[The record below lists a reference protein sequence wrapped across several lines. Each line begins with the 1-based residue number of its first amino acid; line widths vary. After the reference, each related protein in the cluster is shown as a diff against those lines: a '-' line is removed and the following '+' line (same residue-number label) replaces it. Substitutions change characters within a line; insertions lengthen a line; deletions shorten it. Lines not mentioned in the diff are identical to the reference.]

1 MFQDFCIIDYY
12 QEFRTALF
20 ISGFTLG
27 AFLFSMKSVIMKTMK
42 EDYYDKNE
50 YQDNIKQRRSI
61 GQNIGY
67 YSQLKNFSKLLI
79 SAICVSFLSAL
90 SQITLGYIEVK
101 AVIYFC
107 LSLALLSWVLV
118 GIAIYYVSINW
129 GKALDMAEEIA
140 IKKMESDNKTLNK

>member
-1 MFQDFCIIDYY
+1 MTQEFCIVDYY

-42 EDYYDKNE
+42 EDYYDRDE
-50 YQDNIKQRRSI
+50 YQSNIKQRRSI

-79 SAICVSFLSAL
+79 AAICISFLSAL
-90 SQITLGYIEVK
+90 SQITLGYIEIK

-107 LSLALLSWVLV
+107 LSLAVVSWLLV
-118 GIAIYYVSINW
+118 GVAIYYVSVNW
-129 GKALDMAEEIA
+129 AKALDMAEEIA
-140 IKKMESDNKTLNK
+140 IKKMEGDK

>member
-20 ISGFTLG
+20 VSGFTLG

-50 YQDNIKQRRSI
+50 YQDNIRQRRSI

-79 SAICVSFLSAL
+79 SAICISFLSAL
-90 SQITLGYIEVK
+90 SQITLGYIELR

-107 LSLALLSWVLV
+107 LLLAVISWVLV
-118 GIAIYYVSINW
+118 GIAIYFVSVNW
-129 GKALDMAEEIA
+129 AKALDMAEDIA
-140 IKKMESDNKTLNK
+140 ISNMESKDKTL